1 MDFTSLCSNPEKCF
15 CWLIILLDIFA
26 IFYLVFVS
34 FYKVTRLVRMIGW
47 IWIGVLITADIIILA
62 IHPCVLTLL
71 CILFTIMIMAAMLS
85 VVLPNAGNWEMPEK
99 AGDDEKP
106 KKKEKC
112 GSYVVREID
121 PQKYCFELYDP
132 QNRLLVR
139 SLHCYLS
146 VGDVKQAI
154 ASTRESGEIAEV
166 EDRTVDWIKEVNHPK
181 FELFKDGA
189 KFRFQLSSDSSFVIF
204 RSKPFAS
211 LQECKKQMDKT
222 IAAVASLAVY
232 ISVEKLSESEAKQYA
247 DANVIGAEN
256 AEDASAAP
264 IEQAES
270 EATQAKPAD
279 EAAAQTPPA
288 AQPKP
293 EAVAPI
299 DVRAVTATKLD
310 ICYDPETGFLGP
322 SMRGFEPLFTCSSAD
337 KLLLV
342 WSDGRYKVVPAPE
355 KDKVFVDK
363 DLLLATVYDRDRLY
377 TCVYTEKEVP
387 FSCIK
392 RFAFGGVIQNRDYSL
407 LPEPGTIRLLEEGT
421 PPTIWIKFRPAKGQ
435 RILQKKFDPSQ
446 EVIVKG
452 VRARGKQITTKP
464 ISAIAG
470 GDKPPRFWDESLATE
485 KGGLF

>member
-1 MDFTSLCSNPEKCF
+1 MDLTSLCSNPEKCF

-62 IHPCVLTLL
+62 IHPCILTLL

-99 AGDDEKP
+99 TGDDEKP

-154 ASTRESGEIAEV
+154 ASTRESGQIADV

-181 FELFKDGA
+181 FELFKDGE

-264 IEQAES
+264 VEQPKS

-279 EAAAQTPPA
+279 EAVAQTAP
-288 AQPKP
+288 QPEPKTAEAKP
-293 EAVAPI
+293 EEEA
-299 DVRAVTATKLD
+299 
-310 ICYDPETGFLGP
+310 
-322 SMRGFEPLFTCSSAD
+322 
-337 KLLLV
+337 
-342 WSDGRYKVVPAPE
+342 VVPEESKQKTFWELYEDLSAE
-355 KDKVFVDK
+355 QKAFFDGLRNAVLGKVGTRENEYSDQLCYTLFRSNLMRIRIRK
-363 DLLLATVYDRDRLY
+363 ETVEAVFMLTD
-377 TCVYTEKEVP
+377 P
-387 FSCIK
+387 
-392 RFAFGGVIQNRDYSL
+392 AFKPLQSGVVRIINASYYSL
-407 LPEPGTIRLLEEGT
+407 ALETLDKKYAMLLE
-421 PPTIWIKFRPAKGQ
+421 Q
-435 RILQKKFDPSQ
+435 RKERENQMRMKRSKIEDQNVPKKNTS
-446 EVIVKG
+446 I
-452 VRARGKQITTKP
+452 
-464 ISAIAG
+464 
-470 GDKPPRFWDESLATE
+470 
-485 KGGLF
+485 

>member
-1 MDFTSLCSNPEKCF
+1 MDLASLCSNPEKCF

-99 AGDDEKP
+99 TGDDEKP

-154 ASTRESGEIAEV
+154 ASTRESGQIAEV

-232 ISVEKLSESEAKQYA
+232 ISVEKLSESEAEQYA
-247 DANVIGAEN
+247 DASVIGAK
-256 AEDASAAP
+256 DAPAVQPAQPEPKAVASKP
-264 IEQAES
+264 DG
-270 EATQAKPAD
+270 EAVTAQPKPA
-279 EAAAQTPPA
+279 AAAQTASA
-288 AQPKP
+288 AQPEPKTAEAKP
-293 EAVAPI
+293 EEA
-299 DVRAVTATKLD
+299 
-310 ICYDPETGFLGP
+310 
-322 SMRGFEPLFTCSSAD
+322 S
-337 KLLLV
+337 
-342 WSDGRYKVVPAPE
+342 APE
-355 KDKVFVDK
+355 ESKQKTFWELYEDLSAEQKAYLDGLRNAVLGKVG
-363 DLLLATVYDRDRLY
+363 TRENEYSDRLCY
-377 TCVYTEKEVP
+377 TLFKSNLMRIRIRKDTVEAIFMLTDP
-387 FSCIK
+387 
-392 RFAFGGVIQNRDYSL
+392 AFKPLQSGVVRIINASYY
-407 LPEPGTIRLLEEGT
+407 RLALETLDKKYASVLE
-421 PPTIWIKFRPAKGQ
+421 
-435 RILQKKFDPSQ
+435 QKKERENQMRMKRSKIEDQNVPKENTS
-446 EVIVKG
+446 I
-452 VRARGKQITTKP
+452 
-464 ISAIAG
+464 
-470 GDKPPRFWDESLATE
+470 
-485 KGGLF
+485 

>member
-62 IHPCVLTLL
+62 IHPCILTLL

-99 AGDDEKP
+99 TGDDEKP

-121 PQKYCFELYDP
+121 SQKYCFELYDP

-154 ASTRESGEIAEV
+154 ASTRESGQIADV

-181 FELFKDGA
+181 FELFKDGE
-189 KFRFQLSSDSSFVIF
+189 KFRFQLSSDSRFVIF

-222 IAAVASLAVY
+222 IAAVTSYAVY
-232 ISVEKLSESEAKQYA
+232 ISVERLSESEAKQYA
-247 DANVIGAEN
+247 GMKAIGT
-256 AEDASAAP
+256 AEDAPVIAVAQMSP
-264 IEQAES
+264 IALPES
-270 EATQAKPAD
+270 DTADAKPAD
-279 EAAAQTPPA
+279 EAVAQTPPTVQPKSQPA
-288 AQPKP
+288 SAQPKSETMEAKP
-293 EAVAPI
+293 DETAATEESKQKTFWELYEELSAEQKAFCDGLRKAALEKEGARERENPDQLCYLLFQRTLMRIRIRRNTVEAVFLL
-299 DVRAVTATKLD
+299 T
-310 ICYDPETGFLGP
+310 DPAFK
-322 SMRGFEPLFTCSSAD
+322 PLQSG
-337 KLLLV
+337 V
-342 WSDGRYKVVPAPE
+342 VKVIN
-355 KDKVFVDK
+355 D
-363 DLLLATVYDRDRLY
+363 TY
-377 TCVYTEKEVP
+377 
-387 FSCIK
+387 
-392 RFAFGGVIQNRDYSL
+392 YSL
-407 LPEPGTIRLLEEGT
+407 ALETLDKKYALLSEQENERENQKNK
-421 PPTIWIKFRPAKGQ
+421 IKK
-435 RILQKKFDPSQ
+435 S
-446 EVIVKG
+446 
-452 VRARGKQITTKP
+452 
-464 ISAIAG
+464 
-470 GDKPPRFWDESLATE
+470 
-485 KGGLF
+485 

>member
-189 KFRFQLSSDSSFVIF
+189 KFRYQLSSDSSFVIF

-293 EAVAPI
+293 EAAAQTAPQPEPK
-299 DVRAVTATKLD
+299 TAEAK
-310 ICYDPETGFLGP
+310 PE
-322 SMRGFEPLFTCSSAD
+322 EA
-337 KLLLV
+337 
-342 WSDGRYKVVPAPE
+342 VVPEESKQKTFWELYEDLPSEQKAFF
-355 KDKVFVDK
+355 DGLRNAVLGKVGTRENEYSDQLCYTLFK
-363 DLLLATVYDRDRLY
+363 SNLMRIRIRKETVEAVFMLTD
-377 TCVYTEKEVP
+377 P
-387 FSCIK
+387 
-392 RFAFGGVIQNRDYSL
+392 AFKPLQSGVVRIINASYYSL
-407 LPEPGTIRLLEEGT
+407 ALETLDKKYAMLLE
-421 PPTIWIKFRPAKGQ
+421 
-435 RILQKKFDPSQ
+435 QKKERENQMRMKRSKIEDQNTS
-446 EVIVKG
+446 K
-452 VRARGKQITTKP
+452 KNT
-464 ISAIAG
+464 
-470 GDKPPRFWDESLATE
+470 
-485 KGGLF
+485 